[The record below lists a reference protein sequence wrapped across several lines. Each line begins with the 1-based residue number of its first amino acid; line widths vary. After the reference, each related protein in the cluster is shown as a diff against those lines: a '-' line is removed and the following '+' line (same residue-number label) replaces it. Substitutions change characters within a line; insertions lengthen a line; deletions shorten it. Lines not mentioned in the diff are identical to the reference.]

1 CAQHVSAAVVYS
13 HSSRAITGTSDT
25 FPLSLHDALPISVHS
40 APRTSSGR
48 PETLGG
54 TMRGYALLLGITLT
68 IGYAYAGQVA
78 LTSVETANRH
88 ASLAERADKAPGP
101 LYFGG
106 TLAPV
111 MVEATATTG

>member
-1 CAQHVSAAVVYS
+1 
-13 HSSRAITGTSDT
+13 
-25 FPLSLHDALPISVHS
+25 
-40 APRTSSGR
+40 
-48 PETLGG
+48 
-54 TMRGYALLLGITLT
+54 MRGYALLLGITLT

-111 MVEATATTG
+111 MVEATATTGAPTVVTVPLAHSGERCAASGQPRYRTISSEKLRTSIGLEM